1 MSELPEGWAT
11 CQLGDLLRHIQ
22 AGKSVK
28 CDERPP
34 EGDEPG
40 LVKISAVTW
49 GKFEEIESKTLLTA
63 EGLDERNKICPGDL
77 LISRANTLELVGAPV
92 VVQTISKNLY
102 LSDKVLRL
110 ELAES
115 LREWALVCLRSESGR
130 TQIES
135 LATGNQLSMRN
146 ISQDALRA
154 IEMPLPPEEEQKRIA
169 QQLNL
174 LLTQVDALKAR
185 IESILLLIQRF
196 REAVLRAAISG
207 RLTEAWRSA
216 HPEMT
221 AGHLLQGISPLPPPP
236 RYKSRSDAHIMG
248 VCATSIGKP
257 STPLVDAWQ
266 WIPLVQ
272 IARMESGHTPSRD
285 VPGYWNGDV
294 PWIGIRDAR
303 ANHEGTIYST
313 QQSTNQSGLD
323 NSAARLLPVGTVCIS
338 RTASVGYV
346 VKMGVPMA
354 TSQDF
359 VNWIPTQCVDAE
371 WLKWLFVAEK
381 ESLLRFGKGSTH
393 TTIYFPEWLSL
404 HVALPHIEEQI
415 EIARRVQELLTLAD
429 DMVARVNDAKKR
441 IDALTQSLLAK
452 AFRGELV
459 PQDPNDDPAS
469 VLLERIRAQRAAV
482 PKPKRGR
489 KAASN

>member
-1 MSELPEGWAT
+1 MSELPEGWAI
-11 CQLGDLLRHIQ
+11 CQLGDLLSHIQ
-22 AGKSVK
+22 AGKSVT
-28 CDERPP
+28 CEERPP

-49 GKFEEIESKTLLTA
+49 GKFDEIESKTLLTA
-63 EGLDERNKICPGDL
+63 QDLDERNKIRPGDL
-77 LISRANTLELVGAPV
+77 LISRANTLELVGSPV
-92 VVQTISKNLY
+92 LVQTISKNLY

-110 ELAES
+110 ELPES
-115 LREWALVCLRSESGR
+115 LREWALLCLRSESGR

-154 IEMPLPPEEEQKRIA
+154 IEMPLPPEAEQKRIA
-169 QQLNL
+169 QKLGVL
-174 LLTQVDALKAR
+174 LAQVDKLR
-185 IESILLLIQRF
+185 VCIDSIPEIIKRF
-196 REAVLRAAISG
+196 RESVLRDAVSG

-221 AGHLLQGISPLPPPP
+221 AHRLLHDFSPLPPPP

-257 STPLVDAWQ
+257 KSPLVEAWE
-266 WIPLVQ
+266 WVPLVQ
-272 IARMESGHTPSRD
+272 IARMESGHTPSKD
-285 VPGYWNGDV
+285 MPGYWNGDV

-303 ANHEGTIYST
+303 ASHEGTIYST
-313 QQSTNQSGLD
+313 QQSTNQPGLD
-323 NSAARLLPVGTVCIS
+323 NSAARLLPAGTVCIS

-359 VNWIPTQCVDAE
+359 VNWVPTQYVDAE

-381 ESLLRFGKGSTH
+381 ESLFRFGKGSTH

-404 HVALPHIEEQI
+404 HVALPHLEEQV
-415 EIARRVQELLTLAD
+415 EIAKRVQQLLSLAD
-429 DMVARVNDAKKR
+429 GMTARVNDAKKR
-441 IDALTQSLLAK
+441 IDALTQSILAK

-459 PQDPNDDPAS
+459 PQDPNDEPAS
-469 VLLERIRAQRAAV
+469 VLLERIRAQRAAA

-489 KAASN
+489 KAAAN